1 MGAQLQPSQGEH
13 AFEALVLAWSERGQA
28 LPVPVIASVFDDL
41 LAADVQAEGVGRLEL
56 ADIHIDA
63 EGRASLSQPARLDA
77 FGPALR
83 AALTGGGQGVEIPRR
98 ACSILARL
106 SSEDPADGPSSP
118 EQLRSWVRSALGQ
131 PAERAELQALLG
143 IQPLPV
149 PELASVVGDVSEL
162 ATLPPHASPA
172 QDSPAAE
179 VTLPPPVVAAP
190 EGGPT
195 LIDGHPGQADDSVL
209 PTPPP
214 AEHSVLTPLPY
225 ADARPVVRHNSAI
238 NEPRVSLTAAPAAR
252 RTALPAYRGHDRLN
266 VEEERG
272 WWPWLLVGALG
283 GLAGYLLLFW

>member
-1 MGAQLQPSQGEH
+1 MGMQTEH
-13 AFEALVLAWSERGQA
+13 GAGARAFEALVLAWSQRGQA

-41 LAADVQAEGVGRLEL
+41 LAADIQAEGVGRLEL
-56 ADIHIDA
+56 ADIRIDA
-63 EGRASLSQPARLDA
+63 EGRASLPQPARLDA
-77 FGPALR
+77 IGPVLR
-83 AALTGGGQGVEIPRR
+83 AALSGGGQGVEIPRR

-106 SSEDPADGPSSP
+106 SSDDPADGPSSP

-131 PAERAELQALLG
+131 PAERAELQVLMG

-172 QDSPAAE
+172 PE
-179 VTLPPPVVAAP
+179 LTLPPPQAP
-190 EGGPT
+190 AVEGGPT
-195 LIDGHPGQADDSVL
+195 LIDVPPPAEPSEL

-214 AEHSVLTPLPY
+214 VGDS
-225 ADARPVVRHNSAI
+225 RPVVRYNSAI

-252 RTALPAYRGHDRLN
+252 RTAIPSYRGRDRLN
-266 VEEERG
+266 VDEERG
-272 WWPWLLVGALG
+272 WWPWLLVGVLG